1 MTDHALYLHIPFC
14 AHRCAY
20 CDFTTY
26 AGQDDKIP
34 AYVDALI
41 REIELVAASKRITA
55 KSIFFGGGTP
65 SLLASNQLASI
76 MDALRTNFDL
86 LADSEISL
94 EANPGTVSAKYLQEL
109 YSAGFNRISFG
120 VQSAHPDDLL
130 LLERI
135 HDFLDVIRSVKWARQ
150 AGFKNISL
158 DLIFGLPEQSL
169 RRWQNTLKSALDL
182 NPEHLSIY
190 ALTIEEGTPFGH
202 WANRGMIPL
211 PNPDLAAD
219 MYEWASEFLIK
230 NEYVQ
235 YEISNWARKSSP
247 SKEFSPYTC
256 EHNLQYWR
264 NLPYLGFGA
273 GAHGYSAKMRYSNV
287 LGVRKYI
294 NALKEATTAKGLKFP
309 FSPAMINQEEIDLKT
324 EMNEMLM
331 LGLRLTQE
339 GVSNQVFQARFGKK
353 IEDVFSEEVDKL
365 LKLNLLE
372 WSGEDLRLTP
382 QAYLVGN
389 QVFYHFVAD

>member
-1 MTDHALYLHIPFC
+1 MTEYALYFHIPFC

-26 AGQDDKIP
+26 AGQDSKIP

-41 REIELVAASKRITA
+41 REIELVAASERLTA

-65 SLLASNQLASI
+65 SLLTSNQLALV
-76 MDALRTNFDL
+76 MDALRANFDL
-86 LADSEISL
+86 LPDAEISL
-94 EANPGTVSAKYLQEL
+94 EANPGTLSEKYLQEL

-135 HDFLDVIRSVKWARQ
+135 HDFLDVIESVKWARQ

-158 DLIFGLPEQSL
+158 DLVFGLPEQSL
-169 RRWQNTLKSALDL
+169 QRWQNTLKSALNL

-202 WANRGMIPL
+202 WAERGMLPL
-211 PNPDLAAD
+211 PDPDLAAD
-219 MYEWASEFLIK
+219 MYEWASEFLAK
-230 NEYVQ
+230 NGYMQ
-235 YEISNWARKSSP
+235 YEISNWAKPNR
-247 SKEFSPYTC
+247 EC
-256 EHNLQYWR
+256 LHNLQYWR

-273 GAHGYSAKMRYSNV
+273 GAHGYATGTRYSNI
-287 LGVRKYI
+287 LGIQTYVKR
-294 NALKEATTAKGLKFP
+294 LATSSAKKFP
-309 FSPAMINQEEIDLKT
+309 LSPATFSYEKIDIET
-324 EMNEMLM
+324 EMNEMMM

-339 GVSNQVFQARFGKK
+339 GVSAKTFQIRFGRTLQ
-353 IEDVFSEEVDKL
+353 DVFSEEIDKL
-365 LKLNLLE
+365 ITLGFLE
-372 WSGEDLRLTP
+372 WQKEILRLTP
-382 QAYLVGN
+382 RARLLGN
-389 QVFYHFVAD
+389 QVFRRFVG